1 MFMHK
6 PTFRQLEILEAVS
19 RCGSFSA
26 ASTELHLTQPAVS
39 MQIKQLENILDAAM
53 FEQVGKRIH
62 LTQAG
67 RETLNTSLAILT
79 ELTNL
84 EHTLESLKGLAGGTL
99 TVAAVSTAS
108 YFAARIVA
116 KFREIYPD
124 VHVCLN
130 VVNRETLLKQL
141 DENSIDMVFMGQPP
155 EGHDLLAKP
164 FMKNPLVVI
173 AAPKHPLAKEKN
185 IPPERLLKE
194 SIVGR
199 ELGSGTRMAVE
210 KFFQDHDLKLKAD
223 MEMNKNEAIK
233 QAVEAGLGLGV
244 VSLHTVQAEL
254 IANSLCIL
262 DVKDFPI
269 KRQWFL
275 VQRSGKRLSPAA
287 DVFAKFVLTEAERIA
302 SVAYEYEDEL
312 TGDTQ
317 A

>member
-1 MFMHK
+1 MVK
-6 PTFRQLEILEAVS
+6 LTFRQLEILEAVA

-26 ASTELHLTQPAVS
+26 ASEELHLTQPAVS
-39 MQIKQLENILDAAM
+39 MQIKQLESMLDVPL
-53 FEQVGKRIH
+53 FEQIGKRIY

-67 RETLNTSLAILT
+67 RETLRTSQTIHA

-84 EHTLESLKGLAGGTL
+84 EQTLASLKGLAGGTL
-99 TVAAVSTAS
+99 TVAAASTAS
-108 YFAARIVA
+108 YFTARIVA

-141 DENSIDMVFMGQPP
+141 DENSIDMAFMGQPP

-164 FMKNPLVVI
+164 FMDNPLVVI
-173 AAPKHPLAKEKN
+173 AAPNHPLAKQKK
-185 IPPERLLKE
+185 IPLERLLKE
-194 SIVGR
+194 SYVGR

-210 KFFQDHDLKLKAD
+210 KFFEEHGLTLKAD

-233 QAVEAGLGLGV
+233 QAVLAGLGLGV

-254 IANSLCIL
+254 TANALCNL
-262 DVKDFPI
+262 DVQDFPI
-269 KRQWFL
+269 RRQWFL

-287 DVFAKFVLTEAERIA
+287 DVFAKFVLSEAERITSENY
-302 SVAYEYEDEL
+302 SVESV
-312 TGDTQ
+312 
-317 A
+317 